1 MEAAQN
7 SKVTTLAEAAALVP
21 DGAHVA
27 LGGFAIARNAMAFA
41 RELIRRGRRG
51 LTVSQGICGLE
62 SDLLGGAGAVERLIY
77 GGGSLDKFGLLICI
91 NRLIEQRKIVAEAY
105 SGLAITFK
113 FLAGALGLPFLPI
126 RSIRASD
133 VLARAREVAPDQVAE
148 VTCPFTG
155 EPLLVL
161 RALVPDVAVIQV
173 QEADALGN
181 ARIYGPRWDNWE
193 AARAARR
200 VIVIA
205 EEIVSTDAIRDWP
218 EMTAI
223 PGHRVQAVVPL
234 AYGAHPTA
242 LYHCYDYDAEHLQEY
257 AAAAKDPAALPRYLD
272 TYVYGPADHE
282 AYLARVGGRDRLGRL
297 AADEEVGYAPA
308 RAPGT
313 PGGRG

>member
-1 MEAAQN
+1 MEAAQE
-7 SKVTTLAEAAALVP
+7 SKIATLAGAAALVP

-41 RELIRRGRRG
+41 RELIRQGRRG
-51 LTVSQGICGLE
+51 LTISQGICGLE
-62 SDLLGGAGAVERLIY
+62 SDLLAGAGAVERVIY

-91 NRLIEQRKIVAEAY
+91 NRLIEQRQIVAEAY
-105 SGLAITFK
+105 SGLALTFK
-113 FLAGALGLPFLPI
+113 FLAGALGLPFMPI

-133 VLARAREVAPDQVAE
+133 VLARAREVAPDQVGE

-161 RALVPDVAVIQV
+161 RALAPDVAVIQV

-193 AARAARR
+193 AARAARH

-205 EEIVSTDAIRDWP
+205 EEIVPTDAIRDWP
-218 EMTAI
+218 EMTLI

-242 LYHCYDYDAEHLQEY
+242 LYHWYDYDAEHLQEY
-257 AAAAKDPAALPRYLD
+257 AAAAQDPASLPRYLD
-272 TYVYGPADHE
+272 RYVFGARDHE
-282 AYLARVGGRDRLGRL
+282 AYLERVGGRDRLARL
-297 AADEEVGYAPA
+297 ATGEEIGYAPGGEV
-308 RAPGT
+308 RAP
-313 PGGRG
+313 R

>member
-1 MEAAQN
+1 MVTAQD
-7 SKVTTLAEAAALVP
+7 SKITTLAGAAALVP

-41 RELIRRGRRG
+41 RELMRGGRRG
-51 LTVSQGICGLE
+51 LTISQGICGLE
-62 SDLLGGAGAVERLIY
+62 TDLLAGAGAVERLIY

-91 NRLIEQRKIVAEAY
+91 NRLIEERKLVAEAY
-105 SGLAITFK
+105 SGLALTFK
-113 FLAGALGLPFLPI
+113 FLAGALGLPFMPI

-133 VLARAREVAPDQVAE
+133 VLERAREVAPDRVAE

-200 VIVIA
+200 VILVA

-223 PGHRVQAVVPL
+223 PGHRVQAVVPVPF
-234 AYGAHPTA
+234 GAHPTA

-257 AAAAKDPAALPRYLD
+257 AAAAKDPGALPRYLD
-272 TYVYGPADHE
+272 RYVFGPEDHE
-282 AYLARVGGRDRLGRL
+282 AYLRVVGGRERLAQL
-297 AADEEVGYAPA
+297 AADEELGYASA
-308 RAPGT
+308 T
-313 PGGRG
+313 